1 MSKYQ
6 TMPNVVHGGTIPAVH
21 PAVWLSTVE
30 ELLGR
35 RLGKVDRIYAIA
47 LSEHHNWTATAVA
60 DHLRLVDA
68 APDMLHACRGL
79 LALAEVYSP
88 ERAAENEII
97 AAAKAAITKAGKETT

>member
-6 TMPNVVHGGTIPAVH
+6 TMPTELHDGPVPVVPASEWI
-21 PAVWLSTVE
+21 AKVE
-30 ELLGR
+30 SLLGR
-35 RLGKVDRIYAIA
+35 RLGKADRVYAMS
-47 LSEHHNWTATAVA
+47 LSEHHNWTATVVA

-79 LALAEVYSP
+79 LALAEAYSP

-97 AAAKAAITKAGKETT
+97 AAAKAAITKATA